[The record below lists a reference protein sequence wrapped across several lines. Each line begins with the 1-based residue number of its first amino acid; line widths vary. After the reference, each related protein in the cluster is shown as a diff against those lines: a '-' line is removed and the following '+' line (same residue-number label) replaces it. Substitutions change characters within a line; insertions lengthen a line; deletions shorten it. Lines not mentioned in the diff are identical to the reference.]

1 MTIPNL
7 NSDDIGK
14 PRLTG
19 ATHQDGASVTIT
31 AGGADIWGNR
41 DEFHFAH
48 IAVSGDFDLSV
59 RVAGLEMADTYTKA
73 GLMLRASLDDGA
85 PHAMLLTFGDN
96 QPRNKNNGA
105 LEFQSRLVPKGEC
118 SGIYP
123 PQPLA
128 TRPDFPASFPQQWL
142 RLTRQGDA
150 LTGLF
155 STDGQD
161 WRTFCTHSQIFP
173 DPALLGLSVT
183 SHNEARRVRASF
195 HDLSLIQR
203 PQP

>member
-7 NSDDIGK
+7 IPYDVGQ

-19 ATHQDGASVTIT
+19 TTHQVGPLLTIT

-48 IAVSGDFDLSV
+48 IPVAGDFDLSV
-59 RVAGLEMADTYTKA
+59 RVEGVEMADTYTKA

-85 PHAMLLTFGDN
+85 PHAMLLTFGND

-105 LEFQSRLVPKGEC
+105 LEFQSRLVAKGEC

-123 PQPLA
+123 PQPLPDY
-128 TRPDFPASFPQQWL
+128 PDFPTSFPQHWL
-142 RLTRQGDA
+142 RLTRQGDV
-150 LTGLF
+150 LSGFF
-155 STDGQD
+155 STDGQN
-161 WRTFCTHSQIFP
+161 WKTFCTHTQSFA
-173 DPALLGLSVT
+173 DGALLGLAVT
-183 SHNEARRVRASF
+183 SHNADRMVHATF
-195 HDLSLIQR
+195 HDLILTQG

>member
-7 NSDDIGK
+7 KPHDIGQ
-14 PRLTG
+14 PSLTG
-19 ATHQDGASVTIT
+19 TTLQDGASVTIT

-48 IAVSGDFDLSV
+48 VAVSGDFDLSV

-73 GLMLRASLDDGA
+73 GLMLRASLDDSA
-85 PHAMLLTFGDN
+85 PHAMLLTFGNN

-105 LEFQSRLVPKGEC
+105 LEFQSRLAPQGEC

-128 TRPDFPASFPQQWL
+128 PLPDFPASFPQHWL
-142 RLTRQGDA
+142 RLTRQGDL
-150 LTGLF
+150 LTGHF
-155 STDGQD
+155 STDGQG
-161 WRTFCTHSQIFP
+161 WRTFCTHVQAFP
-173 DPALLGLSVT
+173 GTVLLGLAVT
-183 SHNEARRVRASF
+183 SHNEVRSVRATF